1 MCDDRLNRWW
11 HGGSIFSLFFF
22 FERRALYLD
31 GFDADFMLHAQ
42 HNCLCC
48 ISDIYREKKT
58 LNDFYLSPL
67 AMEEYLI
74 NLQ

>member
-22 FERRALYLD
+22 ERRALYSD
-31 GFDADFMLHAQ
+31 DFDADFMLHAQ

-48 ISDIYREKKT
+48 ISDIYREKKR
-58 LNDFYLSPL
+58 
-67 AMEEYLI
+67 
-74 NLQ
+74 